1 MSKKKEWIFGII
13 INLAFI
19 ICIFTVDYYVGDKS
33 LNESFSKLWTD
44 QVRQDKLITD
54 NKIQID
60 STKVKV
66 DENKVNIDEVARLT
80 ADQYTKLQKLNELQS
95 KAEQQLSELQ
105 FKIDSLKGISTSLTV
120 PFEKEFGVQDNY
132 IRIFGRTGVKV
143 ENNLVVD
150 SETNI
155 GFDGMIDMGVP
166 RIEQI
171 GESEFKAVL
180 PDKQIYGIYLTGGE
194 SLPVRMKIPRNQIS
208 IGPMV
213 GVTYDRVTGL
223 TEPIWGFGVTY
234 NAIKLVDWR

>member
-1 MSKKKEWIFGII
+1 MSKRKEWIFGIL
-13 INLAFI
+13 INLSFI
-19 ICIFTVDYYVGDKS
+19 ICIFTVDYYIGDKS
-33 LNESFSKLWTD
+33 LNESFGKLWTD
-44 QVRQDKLITD
+44 QVRQDDLITD

-66 DENKVNIDEVARLT
+66 DENKSNIDEVARLT
-80 ADQYTKLQKLNELQS
+80 ADQYDKLKRLNELQNT
-95 KAEQQLSELQ
+95 AERQLSELQ
-105 FKIDSLKGISTSLTV
+105 FKIDSLKGLSASLVV
-120 PFEKEFGVQDNY
+120 PFEKEFGNQDNY
-132 IRIFGRTGVKV
+132 IRIFGRTGLKV

-171 GESEFKAVL
+171 GKSEFKAIL
-180 PDKQIYGIYLTGGE
+180 PDKQVDGITLTGGE
-194 SLPVRMKIPRNQIS
+194 SLPVRMKIPRNQVS

>member
-33 LNESFSKLWTD
+33 LNESFGKLWTD
-44 QVRQDKLITD
+44 QVRQDELITD

-120 PFEKEFGVQDNY
+120 PFEKEFE
-132 IRIFGRTGVKV
+132 RVKCRF
-143 ENNLVVD
+143 
-150 SETNI
+150 SH
-155 GFDGMIDMGVP
+155 
-166 RIEQI
+166 
-171 GESEFKAVL
+171 
-180 PDKQIYGIYLTGGE
+180 
-194 SLPVRMKIPRNQIS
+194 
-208 IGPMV
+208 
-213 GVTYDRVTGL
+213 
-223 TEPIWGFGVTY
+223 PI
-234 NAIKLVDWR
+234 